1 MCKCIPYGIPQTQI
15 HQNPNPNAILASA
28 AARSVDA
35 SRSRARRAS
44 HSRRSPSSQHGAG
57 GDTATS
63 ARRSSSS
70 ARHRRSSA
78 CHSRL
83 GCLICRY
90 TDPATDSVAVH
101 GPLGNKV
108 RYSLLL
114 YGPHSYTYIALV
126 TSIRLSLHAIL
137 LQLIRLPGNIRLIS
151 LHGNNPVVTPYLV
164 TG

>member
-1 MCKCIPYGIPQTQI
+1 MGSSVLQRDSAQRANHSATALNGQPTARQRSTSSPQRDSVYFKPFCATARQRSTGT
-15 HQNPNPNAILASA
+15 LCYSA
-28 AARSVDA
+28 TALNGQSVLQRD
-35 SRSRARRAS
+35 
-44 HSRRSPSSQHGAG
+44 
-57 GDTATS
+57 
-63 ARRSSSS
+63 
-70 ARHRRSSA
+70 
-78 CHSRL
+78 L

-101 GPLGNKV
+101 GSLDNKV
-108 RYSLLL
+108 RYNLLL
-114 YGPHSYTYIALV
+114 YGPRSYTYIALV